1 MNFWDGMIYGFLI
14 GVAVVT
20 AFMLYRYLRRRNVS
34 VEEYF
39 YLTAI
44 FQNRTTKDIVTEK
57 ETNMIWDEEQK
68 AYKRKEKQSRHTYL
82 YDRIEEEAYIVYD

>member
-20 AFMLYRYLRRRNVS
+20 AFMLYRHFVRKGRAE
-34 VEEYF
+34 EEYF

-57 ETNMIWDEEQK
+57 ETNMVWDEKEQ
-68 AYKRKEKQSRHTYL
+68 AYKRKEKQSRYTYL
-82 YDRIEEEAYIVYD
+82 YDKIEEEAYIVYD